1 MNMKFNIQ
9 GHSGCD
15 IKIKKG
21 RVIKIASD
29 RKYSERLL
37 LQHDKQLKFKNKYL
51 STPAIY
57 DKGTDENSCF
67 WFEMEMIPFKTFD
80 NFMLMSDKKT
90 LDNVAKKVVYF
101 IKNNIS
107 GIKQISRDILI
118 DKYENTKDKIFIKH
132 GIDFNYLNSFF
143 YDLDDLIE
151 IPDGY
156 CHGDLTFS
164 NMLFDNSEIVV
175 IDFLYTFLDTPLQDI
190 VKIRQDSKYFWSL
203 NLVNKIQDSVK
214 VKQSLNY
221 IDKKIK
227 EEFSNCD
234 FYKKYYKHF
243 QVLNLL
249 RILPYSKNK
258 NHIDNLT
265 KEIRLLCLL

>member
-1 MNMKFNIQ
+1 MVEFNIK
-9 GHSGCD
+9 GHSGC
-15 IKIKKG
+15 KIEVKNN
-21 RVIKIASD
+21 RVVKAASD
-29 RKYSERLL
+29 RKYSERLI
-37 LQHDKQLKFKNKYL
+37 LQHDKQLKFKNECI
-51 STPAIY
+51 STPTIY
-57 DKGTDENSCF
+57 DKGTDDNSCF

-80 NFMLMSDKKT
+80 NFMLMSDKKM
-90 LDNVAKKVVYF
+90 LDIVAKKVVYF

-107 GIKQISRDILI
+107 GIKKVNRNVLI
-118 DKYENTKDKIFIKH
+118 NKYEETKDKIFIKH

-143 YDLDDLIE
+143 YDLGEIIE

-164 NMLFDNSEIVV
+164 NMLFDNSEIVA
-175 IDFLYTFLDTPLQDI
+175 IDFLDTFLDTPLQDI

-203 NLVNKIQDSVK
+203 NLVNKLQDSIK

-227 EEFSNCD
+227 EEFSNYD
-234 FYKKYYKHF
+234 FYKKYYKYF

-249 RILPYSKNK
+249 RILPYSNNK
-258 NHIDNLT
+258 NHINNLT

>member
-1 MNMKFNIQ
+1 MDMKFNIQ

-21 RVIKIASD
+21 RVVKIASD
-29 RKYSERLL
+29 RKYSERLI
-37 LQHDKQLKFKNKYL
+37 LQHDKQLKFKNECI
-51 STPAIY
+51 STPTIY
-57 DKGTDENSCF
+57 DKGTDDNSCF

-80 NFMLMSDKKT
+80 NFMLMSDKKM
-90 LDNVAKKVVYF
+90 LDIVAKKVVYF

-107 GIKQISRDILI
+107 GIKKVNRNVLI
-118 DKYENTKDKIFIKH
+118 NKYEKTKDKIFIKH

-143 YDLDDLIE
+143 YDLEEFIE

-164 NMLFDNSEIVV
+164 NMLFDNSDIVV
-175 IDFLYTFLDTPLQDI
+175 IDFLDTFLDTPLQDI

-203 NLVNKIQDSVK
+203 NLVNKLQDSIK

-227 EEFSNCD
+227 EEFGNYD
-234 FYKKYYKHF
+234 FYKKYYKYF

-249 RILPYSKNK
+249 RILPYSNNK